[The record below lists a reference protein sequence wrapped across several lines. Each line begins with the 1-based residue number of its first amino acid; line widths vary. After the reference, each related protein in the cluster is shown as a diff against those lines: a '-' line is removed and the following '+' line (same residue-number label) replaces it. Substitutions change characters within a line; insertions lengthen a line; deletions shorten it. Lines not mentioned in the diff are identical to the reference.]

1 MTEKYIFFLNF
12 CINIKIVNS
21 NYYFMSRYRG
31 PRLRIVRR
39 LGKLPGLT
47 SKCSNKLNPPGQHGS
62 ISGKKFSQFNIRLK
76 EKQKLRF
83 HYGITERQ
91 LLNYLK
97 KAKKKKGSSGIEL
110 LNILEMRLDNL
121 VFRLGFSPT
130 ILSAKQLV
138 THGHILV
145 NNSLVNIPSFSC
157 LPSSII
163 TVKNIDSSKNLVKK
177 NIEIFNSQNIPSHL
191 TFNAEKLE
199 GKVLS
204 SVSRESIILMINEL
218 LVVEYFSRK
227 L

>member
-1 MTEKYIFFLNF
+1 
-12 CINIKIVNS
+12 
-21 NYYFMSRYRG
+21 MSRYRG

-47 SKCSNKLNPPGQHGS
+47 SKLSNKLNPPGQHGS
-62 ISGKKFSQFNIRLK
+62 ITGKKYSQFNIRLK

-97 KAKKKKGSSGIEL
+97 KARKKKGSSGIEL

-121 VFRLGFSPT
+121 VFCLGFART
-130 ILSAKQLV
+130 ILSAKQLI

-145 NNSLVNIPSFSC
+145 NEVSITIPSLLC
-157 LPSSII
+157 IPSSII
-163 TVKNIDSSKNLVKK
+163 SVKNSSSSQELVKR
-177 NIEIFNSQNIPSHL
+177 NIQDFDSKKIPSHL
-191 TFNAEKLE
+191 SFNLEKMQ

-204 SVSRESIILMINEL
+204 IVRRESIILVINEL

>member
-1 MTEKYIFFLNF
+1 
-12 CINIKIVNS
+12 
-21 NYYFMSRYRG
+21 MSRYRG

-47 SKCSNKLNPPGQHGS
+47 SKSSNKVNPPGQHGS
-62 ISGKKFSQFNIRLK
+62 ITGKKYSQFNIRLK

-97 KAKKKKGSSGIEL
+97 KARKKKGSSGIEL
-110 LNILEMRLDNL
+110 LNLLEMRLDNL
-121 VFRLGFSPT
+121 VFRLGLSPT

-138 THGHILV
+138 SHGHILV
-145 NNSLVNIPSFSC
+145 NGLLINIPSFLC
-157 LPSSII
+157 TPLNII
-163 TVKNIDSSKNLVKK
+163 SVKNSNSSQTLVKNNLQITNSK
-177 NIEIFNSQNIPSHL
+177 GIPPHLSFNSD
-191 TFNAEKLE
+191 KLE

-204 SVSRESIILMINEL
+204 AVSRESIILIINEL